1 MRCQKNQPFF
11 VGKKILV
18 FFFSRESCWGRKG
31 AMGFRVRQKSLSRD
45 WVTGANESRFDIY
58 DNRIKTIYLMASNI
72 RQFILIFFSTKKHLI
87 PFLCCF
93 LLFLYIT
100 TIIDKNPIPKG
111 GIPSASPTITPSE
124 VEPIRKRLVDRE
136 RRVRNEEE
144 ELNALEVW
152 SEWMVESL
160 SPLEVIWVVIFQAFF
175 FWSFNPPEL
184 LGKIELNLTQIVSKG
199 LKAQTRIDLILVD
212 GRNPPET
219 SWWWEN
225 LPLCTF
231 FYHIS
236 GG

>member
-152 SEWMVESL
+152 SEFGWSWV
-160 SPLEVIWVVIFQAFF
+160 PLKWFGWWFFKHFFLKFQPPRTFGEDLNSIWPKLFQRG
-175 FWSFNPPEL
+175 WKHRPEL
-184 LGKIELNLTQIVSKG
+184 I
-199 LKAQTRIDLILVD
+199 
-212 GRNPPET
+212 
-219 SWWWEN
+219 
-225 LPLCTF
+225 
-231 FYHIS
+231 
-236 GG
+236 

>member
-152 SEWMVESL
+152 SEFGWSWV
-160 SPLEVIWVVIFQAFF
+160 PLKWFGWWFFKHFF
-175 FWSFNPPEL
+175 FEVSTPPNFW
-184 LGKIELNLTQIVSKG
+184 GRFELNLTQIVSKG
-199 LKAQTRIDLILVD
+199 LKAPTRIDLILVD

-225 LPLCTF
+225 LPLCTYF
-231 FYHIS
+231 FYIS